1 MRKYSKF
8 LALVLCTT
16 IALSLTGCGGKKDA
30 DSKKNESN
38 TSEDKTDEK
47 ETDEQVE
54 DIDENVDYSDY
65 IKLGDYSLIELNKS
79 DIDSKTESLITSNI
93 KKTDDFKK
101 VKKGT
106 VKKGDMLNI
115 YYVGKI
121 DGEEFEGGSC
131 KKKDSPEGYNLEIGS
146 GRFIDGFEDGLIGKK
161 IGGKYDLDL
170 KFPDSY
176 PNNPDLEG
184 KPVVFTVTINYKAEW
199 PELSDK
205 FVEDNFKDFYK
216 GYKNTAEDYTKY
228 IRDSVVMDMAWEN
241 VYTASEINDYPED
254 LLKQVKKQ
262 YRTPIEYYLKQQ
274 GVELSGYLAMQNMTS
289 EDFDQQVETSAKSDL
304 GKRMVFNTIA
314 YKENIVIGEDEF
326 KEVLDTYLKEYSV
339 ESQDEL
345 DKLFNEYYG
354 SKSKSIINNEVLY
367 KKVNEFLA
375 TKVKEK

>member
-8 LALVLCTT
+8 LALALCAT
-16 IALSLTGCGGKKDA
+16 IALSFTGCGDKKDT
-30 DSKKNESN
+30 DSKKNESS
-38 TSEDKTDEK
+38 TSEDKTDGQE
-47 ETDEQVE
+47 E
-54 DIDENVDYSDY
+54 DIDENIDYSGY
-65 IKLGDYSLIELNKS
+65 IKLGSYSSIELNKS
-79 DIDSKTESLITSNI
+79 DIESKTESLITSNI

-106 VKKGDMLNI
+106 VKEGDTLNI

-121 DGEEFEGGSC
+121 DGKEFEGGSC

-146 GRFIDGFEDGLIGKK
+146 NRFIDGFEDGLIGKK
-161 IGGKYDLDL
+161 IGKKYDLNI
-170 KFPDSY
+170 KFPDNY

-216 GYKNTAEDYTKY
+216 GYKNTAKDYTKY

-241 VYTASEINDYPED
+241 VYSSSEINDYPED

-262 YRTPIEYYLKQQ
+262 YRTPVEYYLEQQ
-274 GVELSGYLAMQNMTS
+274 GIELEGYLAMQSMTS
-289 EDFDQQVETSAKSDL
+289 EDFDKQVETSAKSDL

-314 YKENIVIGEDEF
+314 YKENIVIEENEF

-339 ESQDEL
+339 ENQDEL
-345 DKLFNEYYG
+345 DKLFDKYYG